1 MSKELKNEIV
11 GSLTFNVLYAIAN
24 QYVNSKVYEFDR
36 EELVKLFNNEFSFKA
51 RELEKE
57 MDDVWEEAVDNT
69 CYGNAEYWSQ
79 EYQALPLATQM
90 IANEPDTRS
99 AVLLK
104 LKELCLA

>member
-11 GSLTFNVLYAIAN
+11 DSLTFNVLYAIAN

-36 EELVKLFNNEFSFKA
+36 EELVKFFNNEFSFDA
-51 RELEKE
+51 QELENE
-57 MDDVWEEAVDNT
+57 MVDVWEEAVDNT
-69 CYGNAEYWSQ
+69 CYGNGEYWKE

-90 IANEPDTRS
+90 IANESDTRK

-104 LKELCLA
+104 IKELCL